1 MTKDAAVELI
11 SSANAY
17 DRLRA
22 ARYFARH
29 HSFADRDLLIH
40 VYKAE
45 SLSWIKNSLQR
56 TIKTI
61 DEDSSSENSLPILDV
76 ESDEELNIEDV
87 KAVAVEEITHLIL
100 HELGPRV
107 GLADLAARREL
118 ADSYDGSQTKLEF
131 DRIRQFLDALRTWGQ
146 AASQAKFES
155 FDLSNVIHTTIA
167 AIPDCPIEITVAG
180 PDQFLAVGDPR
191 PISIAIRNG
200 LANAIEATLAII
212 DTKTLDNIVINW
224 GDSDVDYWI
233 FILDSGIGL
242 PPASSSMWTL
252 GTTSKIDHAGAGL
265 MIARQAM
272 TSLGGK
278 VQLVARASGGVR
290 YELRWPK
297 RST

>member
-1 MTKDAAVELI
+1 MTKNDAVELI

-29 HSFADRDLLIH
+29 HSIDDRDLLIRVH
-40 VYKAE
+40 KAE

-61 DEDSSSENSLPILDV
+61 DIDSSNANSAPTFDDDF
-76 ESDEELNIEDV
+76 DEEFNIEDV
-87 KAVAVEEITHLIL
+87 KAVAVEEITHIIL
-100 HELGPRV
+100 HELSPRV
-107 GLADLAARREL
+107 GLADLAAGREL
-118 ADSYDGSQTKLEF
+118 GGSYADSQTKLEF
-131 DRIRQFLDALRTWGQ
+131 ERISQFLDALRTWGQ

-155 FDLSNVIHTTIA
+155 FDLSDIIHTTIA
-167 AIPDCPIEITVAG
+167 AIPDCPVEVTVAG

-191 PISIAIRNG
+191 PIAIAVRNG
-200 LANAIEATLAII
+200 LANAIEATLALVE
-212 DTKTLDNIVINW
+212 DNAVDNIIVNW
-224 GDSDVDYWI
+224 GDTDVDYWI
-233 FILDSGIGL
+233 SILDSGIGL

-272 TSLGGK
+272 TSLAGR
-278 VQLVARASGGVR
+278 VQLVARESGGVR